1 MTDDTAETDNII
13 EEAEVLEELL
23 LPHRIIP
30 ENDVLAGLAGAFPH
44 ATFVEA
50 AEEDIAHVRAED
62 YLGFVE
68 AVKAAGYTYFVD
80 LCGVDYLRRT
90 PRFEVVVN
98 LLSHGMRKRLRIRV
112 GVPDD
117 RVEIDTIS
125 GVFAGA
131 NYYEREAF
139 DLFGIRFGGHPDLTR
154 ILMPDEWEG
163 YPLRKDY
170 SVGSVPVQFKG
181 ANKAT

>member
-1 MTDDTAETDNII
+1 MTDDTTETDNII

-23 LPHRIIP
+23 PPHRVIP
-30 ENDVLAGLAGAFPH
+30 RDDVLAGLAGTFLH
-44 ATFVEA
+44 ATFLEA

-68 AVKAAGYTYFVD
+68 AVKVAGYTYFVD

-98 LLSHGMRKRLRIRV
+98 LLSHAMRKRLRIRV

-125 GVFAGA
+125 GVFPGA
-131 NYYEREAF
+131 NYYEREAY

-154 ILMPDEWEG
+154 ILLPDEWEG

-170 SVGSVPVQFKG
+170 SVGSVPVRFKG